1 MAMETAGIKSICGM
15 CEVFT
20 NRDDKVPQTSVVMC
34 IKCELVKLE
43 KENESL
49 RAQLKVLTE
58 STADKEI
65 IDSYL
70 KEIHTAFKN
79 PVEGLAKSC
88 IDGTSRQ
95 VSPGEQEKSINIG
108 EDSGWPLEHVFEKG
122 KRIMNRPTGNPC
134 SKAEGIPTFAT
145 NNMGKILPSVQNMHR
160 SQSSGEA
167 ENLSTTNIEEETP
180 KARKHLLSIRDSAP
194 QKVVTFCKQDGMQK
208 TVLYVPL
215 TKMENV
221 LGCENGLL
229 QSPGTDSVAVHSSVQ
244 QKEETK
250 IEDFN
255 KLRSGLEKKLEIFS
269 EANSVQNFNQDIAKT
284 TERIS
289 KWQNE
294 IPNGDLYKKPFNES
308 FEPGPLH
315 IAVLTYLGF
324 GVMTLFGY
332 LRDFMRACGLEKCH
346 MATEREEQKEFVPLY
361 QDFEAFYT
369 RNVYMRVR
377 DAFNRPICSMPGPQ
391 FDLMERLS
399 DDYNWTFRY
408 TGQAIKDVI
417 NMGSY
422 NYLGFA
428 ENSPGS
434 LKTVMEVLKNYG
446 MGVCSTR
453 QEMGN
458 LDKHK
463 ELEDLVAQFLGV
475 EAAMV
480 FGMGFA
486 TNSMNI
492 PALVGK
498 GCLILSDE
506 LNHTSL
512 ILGARLSGATIRVF
526 KHNNMQSLERL
537 LRDAVVNGQPRSHR
551 AWKKILILVEGI
563 YSMEGSIVRLPEVMA
578 LKKKYKA
585 YLYMDEAHSIGAVG
599 PTGRGVVEYFG
610 LDPAEIDVL
619 MGTFTKTFGA
629 AGGYI
634 AGKKELVDYLRTHSH
649 SAVYATSMSPPV
661 VQQIIRVM
669 KCIMGRDGTTIGA
682 QRVRQLAENTR
693 YFRQRLHE
701 MGFIIYGHED
711 SPVVPLLMYMISKIA
726 CFARQMLE
734 KKIGV
739 VVVGFPATPIAETR
753 ARFCVS
759 AAHTREMLDEVLN
772 ALDELGD
779 FNQLKHSRHTK
790 SSRPEL
796 YDETSYELED

>member
-1 MAMETAGIKSICGM
+1 MAVETAVVKSSCGG
-15 CEVFT
+15 CGLFARAEAEV
-20 NRDDKVPQTSVVMC
+20 PPTSALLCVE
-34 IKCELVKLE
+34 CELAKLGQ
-43 KENESL
+43 ENESL
-49 RAQLKVLTE
+49 RAQLKALRE
-58 STADKEI
+58 SKADERLA
-65 IDSYL
+65 DSRP
-70 KEIHTAFKN
+70 EGIGTAFKS
-79 PVEGLAKSC
+79 PVEGLSGPAKGRC
-88 IDGTSRQ
+88 DGAGGRASLAAERGGSLQTA
-95 VSPGEQEKSINIG
+95 
-108 EDSGWPLEHVFEKG
+108 GWPSEGATERGGRAASALS
-122 KRIMNRPTGNPC
+122 
-134 SKAEGIPTFAT
+134 SKAEDLPVANRFAAVGGLSPSGQKLHGGQSSEEAVKSAANFEEKTLKAGKYSWPVDDAAPREIVTLCKMDGAQKSVTNVVDEKMEKIMGRVNDFIPT
-145 NNMGKILPSVQNMHR
+145 
-160 SQSSGEA
+160 SGL
-167 ENLSTTNIEEETP
+167 N
-180 KARKHLLSIRDSAP
+180 
-194 QKVVTFCKQDGMQK
+194 
-208 TVLYVPL
+208 
-215 TKMENV
+215 
-221 LGCENGLL
+221 
-229 QSPGTDSVAVHSSVQ
+229 SVAGHATIGRLS
-244 QKEETK
+244 QKDGTLIKDLKFNSNLET
-250 IEDFN
+250 
-255 KLRSGLEKKLEIFS
+255 RSEKGSEI
-269 EANSVQNFNQDIAKT
+269 NSVQRCNQNTIKT
-284 TERIS
+284 AQRVNKLENDT
-289 KWQNE
+289 
-294 IPNGDLYKKPFNES
+294 PNGDIYKKPFNES

-332 LRDFMRACGLEKCH
+332 LRDFMRSWKLEKCLA
-346 MATEREEQKEFVPLY
+346 ATEREEQKDFVPLY

-377 DAFNRPICSMPGPQ
+377 DIFNRPVCSMPGPH

-408 TGQAIKDVI
+408 TGQVIKDVI

-428 ENSPGS
+428 ENSPS
-434 LKTVMEVLKNYG
+434 SLETVIEMLKTYG
-446 MGVCSTR
+446 VGVCSTR

-458 LDKHK
+458 FDKHK
-463 ELEDLVAQFLGV
+463 ELEGLMAEFLQV

-506 LNHTSL
+506 LNHASL
-512 ILGARLSGATIRVF
+512 VLGSRLSGATIRVF
-526 KHNNMQSLERL
+526 KHNNIQSLERL
-537 LRDAVVNGQPRSHR
+537 LRDAVVYGQPRSHR

-563 YSMEGSIVRLPEVMA
+563 YSMEGSIVRLPEIVA

-585 YLYMDEAHSIGAVG
+585 YLYLDEAHSIGAVG

-610 LDPAEIDVL
+610 INPTDIDVL
-619 MGTFTKTFGA
+619 MGTLTKSFGA
-629 AGGYI
+629 CGGYI

-649 SAVYATSMSPPV
+649 SAVYGTSMSPPV
-661 VQQIIRVM
+661 AQQIIRVM
-669 KCIMGRDGTTIGA
+669 KCLMGQDGTTTGA
-682 QRVRQLAENTR
+682 QRVRQLLENTK

-739 VVVGFPATPIAETR
+739 VVVGFPATPMAETR
-753 ARFCVS
+753 ARFCIS
-759 AAHTREMLDEVLN
+759 AVHTREMLDEVLN
-772 ALDELGD
+772 AVAELGD
-779 FNQLKHSRHTK
+779 SIQLKHSRHRK